1 MVRKKE
7 FVRSVERILVKEKN
21 KPQSVQSSEGK
32 PERFKS
38 SYERFFKEEC
48 IPALVKSQGYKGTQ
62 QVPHVLKVVVSS
74 CPKEA
79 TQDQKVL
86 DRASEELTLITGQ
99 KAVITKAK
107 KSIANFK
114 LRKGMP
120 IGCCVTLRKQL
131 MYEFLNR
138 LFNVVLPRFRDFR
151 GVSPKGF
158 DGRGNYTLG
167 VREQIVFPEINYD
180 KIDRIRGM
188 NITIVT
194 SAKNDDE
201 SRTLLKQMGMP
212 FREN

>member
-1 MVRKKE
+1 
-7 FVRSVERILVKEKN
+7 
-21 KPQSVQSSEGK
+21 
-32 PERFKS
+32 
-38 SYERFFKEEC
+38 
-48 IPALVKSQGYKGTQ
+48 
-62 QVPHVLKVVVSS
+62 
-74 CPKEA
+74 
-79 TQDQKVL
+79 
-86 DRASEELTLITGQ
+86 
-99 KAVITKAK
+99 
-107 KSIANFK
+107 
-114 LRKGMP
+114 MP
-120 IGCCVTLRKQL
+120 IGCCVTLRKQF

-194 SAKNDDE
+194 TAKTDDE
-201 SRTLLKQMGMP
+201 GRALLKQMGMP

>member
-1 MVRKKE
+1 LAKDPKDTKKQKITRE
-7 FVRSVERILVKEKN
+7 VSSEKVLQLPCDFEKTFKEKFI
-21 KPQSVQSSEGK
+21 
-32 PERFKS
+32 PE
-38 SYERFFKEEC
+38 
-48 IPALVKSQGYKGTQ
+48 LMKSQGYHTLQ
-62 QVPHVLKVVVSS
+62 QVPRVEKVVVSS
-74 CPKEA
+74 CLKEA
-79 TQDQKVL
+79 TQDSKL
-86 DRASEELTLITGQ
+86 LEKASEELTLITGQ
-99 KAVITKAK
+99 KAVITRAK

-180 KIDRIRGM
+180 KIDRVRGM

-194 SAKNDDE
+194 TAKTDE
-201 SRTLLKQMGMP
+201 EGRVLLKQMGMP

>member
-1 MVRKKE
+1 MVRALAKETKDSKKQKTTAE
-7 FVRSVERILVKEKN
+7 GVSESVIQLPSHFEKTFKEKFI
-21 KPQSVQSSEGK
+21 
-32 PERFKS
+32 PELMKS
-38 SYERFFKEEC
+38 GRYRT
-48 IPALVKSQGYKGTQ
+48 IQ
-62 QVPHVLKVVVSS
+62 QVPHVEKVVVSS
-74 CPKEA
+74 CLKEA
-79 TQDQKVL
+79 TQDSKL
-86 DRASEELTLITGQ
+86 LERASEELTLITGQ

-180 KIDRIRGM
+180 KIDRVRGM

-194 SAKNDDE
+194 TAKTDE
-201 SRTLLKQMGMP
+201 EGRALLKQMGMP

>member
-1 MVRKKE
+1 VRALAKKE
-7 FVRSVERILVKEKN
+7 TKDSKKQKTAPEGASESAVPLPSYFEKTFKEKFI
-21 KPQSVQSSEGK
+21 
-32 PERFKS
+32 PELMKS
-38 SYERFFKEEC
+38 G
-48 IPALVKSQGYKGTQ
+48 GYKTIQ
-62 QVPHVLKVVVSS
+62 QVPHVEKVVISS
-74 CPKEA
+74 CLKEA
-79 TQDQKVL
+79 TQDSKL
-86 DRASEELTLITGQ
+86 IEKASEELTLITGQ

-180 KIDRIRGM
+180 KIDRVRGM

-194 SAKNDDE
+194 TAKTDDE
-201 SRTLLKQMGMP
+201 GRALLKQMGMP

>member
-1 MVRKKE
+1 MAKG
-7 FVRSVERILVKEKN
+7 KN
-21 KPQSVQSSEGK
+21 KQQTAETEGK
-32 PERFKS
+32 PECFKS
-38 SYERFFKEEC
+38 SYELFFKKEC
-48 IPALVKSQGYKGTQ
+48 VPALIKAQGYKSVQ

-86 DRASEELTLITGQ
+86 EKASEELTLITGQ

-180 KIDRIRGM
+180 KIDRVRGM

-194 SAKNDDE
+194 TAKTDDE
-201 SRTLLKQMGMP
+201 SRILLKQMGMP
-212 FREN
+212 FRES